1 MGSGSSGLKDYQMV
15 AILLYL
21 QEAVGPLASQLL
33 TVYKMAA
40 ALRGVG
46 TQRRPFFV
54 AEIETGMNIQQYL
67 KAWYTCREAERLL
80 PEVPEVA
87 EDRQRLEAE
96 IREDEEEEE
105 EYGTEEDWEEQEE
118 EKSLCSKIV

>member
-1 MGSGSSGLKDYQMV
+1 
-15 AILLYL
+15 
-21 QEAVGPLASQLL
+21 
-33 TVYKMAA
+33 
-40 ALRGVG
+40 
-46 TQRRPFFV
+46 
-54 AEIETGMNIQQYL
+54 
-67 KAWYTCREAERLL
+67 
-80 PEVPEVA
+80 VA